1 MSATKKF
8 YELQDL
14 ILARTSL
21 VKVKLHL
28 EERKEKTIF
37 KWVKKELSGFFK
49 KFSNSDDFKSFID
62 NINIGI
68 ENEDYKLVLENVEN
82 SLNIISK
89 KIEEYYKDLQQMR

>member
-1 MSATKKF
+1 
-8 YELQDL
+8 
-14 ILARTSL
+14 
-21 VKVKLHL
+21 
-28 EERKEKTIF
+28 IF

>member
-28 EERKEKTIF
+28 EERKEKAIF